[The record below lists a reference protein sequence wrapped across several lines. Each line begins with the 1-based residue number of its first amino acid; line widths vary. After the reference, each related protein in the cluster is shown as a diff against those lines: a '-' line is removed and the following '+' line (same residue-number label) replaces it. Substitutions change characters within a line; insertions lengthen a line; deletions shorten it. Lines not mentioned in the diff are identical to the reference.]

1 MDTSMEI
8 SMKRSNCSRIQALR
22 WALLAALT
30 ISISLRAVADAVPAG
45 DSVRGKAL
53 YQSCQACHSVDEND
67 LGPRHRGVLGRLAGS
82 VEDYSYSKAL
92 KQSGVIWSDSTLDQW
107 LTNPTTMV
115 PGTKMYFK
123 LDDPQARAD
132 VIAYL
137 KELK

>member
-1 MDTSMEI
+1 MTH
-8 SMKRSNCSRIQALR
+8 SNVFRIQVLQS
-22 WALLAALT
+22 ALLAALS
-30 ISISLRAVADAVPAG
+30 ISISLRAVADAVLAG

-53 YQSCQACHSVDEND
+53 YQGCQACHSVDEND
-67 LGPRHRGVLGRLAGS
+67 LGPRHRGVVGRLAGG

-92 KQSGVIWSDSTLDQW
+92 KQSGVIWNDSTLDQW
-107 LTNPTTMV
+107 LTNPSSMV
-115 PGTKMYFK
+115 PGTKMYYK

>member
-1 MDTSMEI
+1 MEI
-8 SMKRSNCSRIQALR
+8 SMKRSNCFRMQVSQS
-22 WALLAALT
+22 ALLAALS

-45 DSVRGKAL
+45 DSVRGKVL
-53 YQSCQACHSVDEND
+53 YQGCQACHSVEDND
-67 LGPRHRGVLGRLAGS
+67 LGPRHRGVVGRLAGG

-92 KQSGVIWSDSTLDQW
+92 KQSGVIWNDSTLDQW
-107 LTNPTTMV
+107 LTNPSTMV

-137 KELK
+137 NELK